1 MSRVLAES
9 RSRNS
14 YIVSKGMTTSI
25 ATLPLEIP
33 VSEAANL
40 MSQNH
45 LRLLPALQD
54 GKLYGALS
62 LLEI

>member
-1 MSRVLAES
+1 
-9 RSRNS
+9 
-14 YIVSKGMTTSI
+14 MTTSI

-33 VSEAANL
+33 VGEAANL

-54 GKLYGALS
+54 GKLYGVVSAGDIVACKLC
-62 LLEI
+62 